1 MKYQIYSAIDAID
14 DAQSLFMFDEND
26 NYTVVRDCYTYA
38 DYLEQLARN
47 GEGCN
52 WSDNKNET
60 PRREYMINQ
69 VLIKEFEV

>member
-26 NYTVVRDCYTYA
+26 NYTVVCDRYTDS

-52 WSDNKNET
+52 WIDNKNGT
-60 PRREYMINQ
+60 PRRQYMINP
-69 VLIKEFEV
+69 VLVKEFEV